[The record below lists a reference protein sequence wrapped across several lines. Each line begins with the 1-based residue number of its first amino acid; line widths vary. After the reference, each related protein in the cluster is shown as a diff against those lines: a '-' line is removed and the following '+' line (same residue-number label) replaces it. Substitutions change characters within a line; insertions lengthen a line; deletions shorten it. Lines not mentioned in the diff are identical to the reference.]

1 MKIGHR
7 KEFVS
12 WRFERFAHSLQQTTK
27 TQKFSL
33 ESLKPVYSRS
43 LPKKTNKQTNKIR
56 VRKKAFKIR
65 MVNCFAQVS
74 IFLSFVCPMIRRE

>member
-12 WRFERFAHSLQQTTK
+12 WRFERFAHSLRQTTK

-43 LPKKTNKQTNKIR
+43 LLKQTNKQ
-56 VRKKAFKIR
+56 KTK
-65 MVNCFAQVS
+65 
-74 IFLSFVCPMIRRE
+74 

>member
-1 MKIGHR
+1 MLIGHR

-12 WRFERFAHSLQQTTK
+12 WRFERFAHSLRQTTK

-43 LPKKTNKQTNKIR
+43 LPKQTNKQTNKKQNKSQEIGLQDKDGKLLCPGFDFSFIR
-56 VRKKAFKIR
+56 
-65 MVNCFAQVS
+65 
-74 IFLSFVCPMIRRE
+74 LSDD

>member
-1 MKIGHR
+1 MKTGHR

-12 WRFERFAHSLQQTTK
+12 WRFERFAHSLRQTTK

-43 LPKKTNKQTNKIR
+43 LPKKTNKQNKSQEIGLQDKDGKPLCPGFDFSFIR
-56 VRKKAFKIR
+56 
-65 MVNCFAQVS
+65 
-74 IFLSFVCPMIRRE
+74 LSDD